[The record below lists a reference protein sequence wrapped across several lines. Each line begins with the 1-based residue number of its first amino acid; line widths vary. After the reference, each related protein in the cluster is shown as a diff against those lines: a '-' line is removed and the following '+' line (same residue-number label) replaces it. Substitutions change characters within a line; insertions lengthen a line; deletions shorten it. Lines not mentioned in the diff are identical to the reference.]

1 MRRTRANVL
10 RARLA
15 TGGATSTTEQRL
27 EELEAELVLLREE
40 NARLAAEQVR
50 PANPGRV
57 VEQLRAVSAVPD
69 TRESRESE
77 ADDGWEQMAEA
88 LVTKELLLSVGIEL
102 EQLGTRLRQQLAAGP
117 SAAEP
122 PVFQLGPAGER
133 QQRLHSSDVLHAIPM
148 GSRSGSSSSASEG
161 V

>member
-1 MRRTRANVL
+1 MRRTCANVL

-15 TGGATSTTEQRL
+15 TGGATSTTEKRL

-57 VEQLRAVSAVPD
+57 VERLRAVSAVPD
-69 TRESRESE
+69 TRESE

-102 EQLGTRLRQQLAAGP
+102 EQLGGRLRQQLAAGP

-133 QQRLHSSDVLHAIPM
+133 QQRLHPTDVLHAIPIE
-148 GSRSGSSSSASEG
+148 SRTVSSSSASEG